1 MLLHRY
7 GGAYV
12 RGQRAWR
19 LDEHVEPNGARA
31 LHCATALVMVL
42 VLVACITQSWH
53 APVKAVRAVRIV
65 RTVQTVRAVEAAA
78 SVFGPKTLEEVARTP
93 SAVAQARRAEA
104 VRTMGFR
111 PPTTPTTRKKK
122 TGATHSTVISPPTAG
137 PRGVRVQELQ
147 DEHHD

>member
-19 LDEHVEPNGARA
+19 LDEHVERNGARA

-53 APVKAVRAVRIV
+53 APVKAVRAVRA
-65 RTVQTVRAVEAAA
+65 VRAVEAAA

-93 SAVAQARRAEA
+93 SAVAQARRADA

-111 PPTTPTTRKKK
+111 PPTTPTSRKKK

-137 PRGVRVQELQ
+137 SRGVWVQEQQ